1 MNFVNYS
8 AESKNLLYSW
18 LPYDLE
24 AETVVFLPDA
34 CPGRSP
40 LPTGTVVLT
49 NQNNWRKFAVSDCGC
64 GILLAKSSLK
74 FADFN
79 KNSWDRLYFDL
90 KINKGKLG
98 DLGSGN
104 HFLDALQSYED
115 EFIYFL
121 IHTGSREE
129 SKLVEPLVDF
139 PSKFDEKFKIVCDW
153 AKDNRLTIAKMLE
166 KYFGKLEIILDK
178 NHNGF
183 EILNNGYVIIR
194 KGAVKLLS
202 NETAVIPSSMNGDVV
217 LVKAKDTINKVLN
230 SMSHG
235 TGRIMSRSEAKTY
248 AEKFDYKSLR
258 EMIYIPNM
266 ISDASIKTE
275 APFCYRAIDSC
286 LQLIDKLVTEVQRFS
301 PFAYLGQI

>member
-1 MNFVNYS
+1 
-8 AESKNLLYSW
+8 
-18 LPYDLE
+18 
-24 AETVVFLPDA
+24 
-34 CPGRSP
+34 
-40 LPTGTVVLT
+40 
-49 NQNNWRKFAVSDCGC
+49 
-64 GILLAKSSLK
+64 
-74 FADFN
+74 
-79 KNSWDRLYFDL
+79 
-90 KINKGKLG
+90 
-98 DLGSGN
+98 
-104 HFLDALQSYED
+104 
-115 EFIYFL
+115 
-121 IHTGSREE
+121 
-129 SKLVEPLVDF
+129 
-139 PSKFDEKFKIVCDW
+139 
-153 AKDNRLTIAKMLE
+153 MLE

-183 EILNNGYVIIR
+183 EMLNDGYVIIR

-286 LQLIDKLVTEVQRFS
+286 LQLIEKLVTEVQRFS